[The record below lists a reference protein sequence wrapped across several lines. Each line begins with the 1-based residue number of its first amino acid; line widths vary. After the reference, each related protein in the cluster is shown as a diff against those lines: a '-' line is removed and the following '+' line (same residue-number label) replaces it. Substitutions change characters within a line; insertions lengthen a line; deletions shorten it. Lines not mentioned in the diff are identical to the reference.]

1 MSSSRRERPPDIQ
14 ILERGELAAATS
26 SQAAGL
32 VGQVRSSQ
40 ERTRLAMA
48 SVALYSIRSR
58 KSAKLWPRRPAAG
71 GAILGLLT

>member
-32 VGQVRSSQ
+32 VGQVRNSQ

-48 SVALYSIRSR
+48 SVALYSIWSR
-58 KSAKLWPRRPAAG
+58 KSAKLFPVYWTLKKKSP
-71 GAILGLLT
+71 

>member
-26 SQAAGL
+26 GQAAGL
-32 VGQVRSSQ
+32 VGQVRNSQ

-48 SVALYSIRSR
+48 SVALYSQNPEHKCGSDM
-58 KSAKLWPRRPAAG
+58 
-71 GAILGLLT
+71 

>member
-40 ERTRLAMA
+40 ERIRLAMA
-48 SVALYSIRSR
+48 SVALYSIRNGKPAR
-58 KSAKLWPRRPAAG
+58 LWPCRPAAG